1 VKKLVLAALLVVVV
15 AALAGG
21 SYAVARGGGNGGG
34 FSARLDGWQ
43 EVPSQVTSGDGSFQ
57 ARVIRVE
64 GDLAIEYV
72 LRYEDLEGPA
82 GAAHIH
88 IGSKHENGAVSA
100 FLCGGGGEDPCP
112 PTEGEVDGVILRSEV
127 SPGGSSTAQGVGPGE
142 IEDLIRAMRRG
153 ETYANVHTFGGPP
166 PRAPGGE
173 IRGQIRRGGGHGMG
187 DHDDD

>member
-1 VKKLVLAALLVVVV
+1 VKRLVLAALLVVVV

-21 SYAVARGGGNGGG
+21 SYAVARGDGSGSR

-43 EVPSQVTSGDGSFQ
+43 EAPSQVTSGDGSFR
-57 ARVIRVE
+57 ARVTRVG
-64 GDLAIEYV
+64 GDLAIQYV

-100 FLCGGGGEDPCP
+100 FLCGGNEAPCP
-112 PTEGEVDGVILRSEV
+112 PTEGEVEGVILRGEV
-127 SPGGSSTAQGVGPGE
+127 SPGGSSTGQGVAPGE

-173 IRGQIRRGGGHGMG
+173 IRGQIRRGFGHGG
-187 DHDDD
+187 DDD